1 MSALTVPKPPDPSGS
16 GGHGVLRG
24 TASTGAVLHRSGAT
38 PGQRRSPTSTAGG
51 RSRRELDGLRRR
63 LSLRAARNLPPPTGG
78 RPAGPGPGARVRRLL
93 PAVVLLCALLGA
105 GVLVDVLTAR
115 TAVAHAR
122 VVTTT
127 PADGARLD
135 VAPAEVAIEFD
146 EGVSLGAGYAR
157 VLDGDGERVDTGA
170 ATAGNGTI
178 TVPLRDDLPD
188 AGYVVTYRVVSADSH
203 PVSGAFAFVVG
214 DGDPV
219 AAGSVDGGSDGD
231 PVVSAVLPAARWVG
245 YLGLAL
251 GLGVPLALAT
261 CWPAGW
267 RVPLMRRATLA
278 GLLAVVVGGV
288 LAVLLQG
295 PYAAAAGLGSAVDPE
310 LLGSTLGTG
319 YGRTLLVRLALA
331 GLLAVVLAAGWRRDG
346 APGRA
351 VLTGAGVLGAGL
363 VLAVAAVGHPV
374 AGALPVL
381 AVAVTAVHVAAMSG
395 WLGGLFALLAGA
407 LRAGAP
413 AGQLRAALPRWSTL
427 AAGYIG
433 ALVVTGALQSVRE
446 VGSFAALVDTTYGW
460 VLVAKLGLVLVVL
473 VAALVSRDWVQ
484 QRVGTRRRPS
494 RRVVA
499 HAFSAEAA
507 DPVAGDP
514 LAGDPIAQ
522 DPVAEQPAQLGVLR
536 RAVLVELAGAV
547 VVLAL
552 SAVLVSQPPAR
563 AAVAVPVEV
572 TLPLQ
577 SAAGTAGTGTV
588 QVSLDPASP
597 GPATL
602 HVYLFDAG
610 GQLTQPQQ
618 IAVGLTEAA
627 QQIGPLDVELAGAGP
642 GHYVGEPVLPTG
654 GTWTLAVTVRLDEFT
669 AVTASTVFPVR

>member
-1 MSALTVPKPPDPSGS
+1 
-16 GGHGVLRG
+16 
-24 TASTGAVLHRSGAT
+24 
-38 PGQRRSPTSTAGG
+38 
-51 RSRRELDGLRRR
+51 
-63 LSLRAARNLPPPTGG
+63 
-78 RPAGPGPGARVRRLL
+78 VRRLL
-93 PAVVLLCALLGA
+93 PAVLLLCALLGA
-105 GVLVDVLTAR
+105 GLLVDVLTAR
-115 TAVAHAR
+115 PASAHAT

-127 PADGARLD
+127 PADGARVD
-135 VAPAEVAIEFD
+135 TVPAEVAIEFN
-146 EGVSLGAGYAR
+146 ESVSLGAGYAR

-170 ATAGNGTI
+170 AEVRDGTV
-178 TVPLRDDLPD
+178 TVPLRDELPD

-214 DGDPV
+214 DGAPV
-219 AAGSVDGGSDGD
+219 AAGSVDAGD
-231 PVVSAVLPAARWVG
+231 DADPLVSAVLPAARWLT

-278 GLLAVVVGGV
+278 GLVAVVVGTV

-295 PYAAAAGLGSAVDPE
+295 PYAAAAGIGSAVDPE
-310 LLGSTLGTG
+310 LVGTTLGSG
-319 YGRTLLVRLALA
+319 YGRMLLVRLALA
-331 GLLAVVLAAGWRRDG
+331 GLLALLLVPGWRRAGVPGPAVLAA
-346 APGRA
+346 
-351 VLTGAGVLGAGL
+351 AGVLGAGL

-374 AGALPVL
+374 AGSLPAL

-407 LRAGAP
+407 LRGSTP
-413 AGQLRAALPRWSTL
+413 PGQLLAALPRWSKL

-433 ALVVTGALQSVRE
+433 ALVVTGVLQSVRE
-446 VGSFAALVDTTYGW
+446 VGSFAALVGTTYGW
-460 VLVAKLGLVLVVL
+460 VLVAKLGVVLVVL

-499 HAFSAEAA
+499 HAFAAVPGEAQE
-507 DPVAGDP
+507 PV
-514 LAGDPIAQ
+514 
-522 DPVAEQPAQLGVLR
+522 VEEPAQLGVLR
-536 RAVLVELAGAV
+536 RSVLVELAGAV

-552 SAVLVSQPPAR
+552 SAVLVSQPPAK

-577 SAAGTAGTGTV
+577 SAAGTTDAGTV

-602 HVYLFDAG
+602 HVYLFDAD

-618 IAVGLTEAA
+618 IAVSLTEAV

-642 GHYVGEPVLPTG
+642 GHYIGEPVLPTD
-654 GTWTLAVTVRLDEFT
+654 GTWTLTVTVRLDEFT
-669 AVTASTVFPVR
+669 ARTASTVFPVR